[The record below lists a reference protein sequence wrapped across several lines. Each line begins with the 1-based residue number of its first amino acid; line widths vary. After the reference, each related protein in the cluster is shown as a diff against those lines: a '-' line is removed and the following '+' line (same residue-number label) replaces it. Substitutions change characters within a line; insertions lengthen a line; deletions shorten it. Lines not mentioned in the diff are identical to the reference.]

1 MIPATSA
8 PATLPKPPSATVRRG
23 VRAAARPVREALMT
37 AATTTLAPGSGLAR
51 AEALRQRGI
60 HQGQDQDVLQ
70 VDVGDAVGQRG
81 EAREDHYLAVVFVR
95 PQGLFGRL

>member
-1 MIPATSA
+1 
-8 PATLPKPPSATVRRG
+8 
-23 VRAAARPVREALMT
+23 MT

-51 AEALRQRGI
+51 
-60 HQGQDQDVLQ
+60 GQDQDVLQ

-81 EAREDHYLAVVFVR
+81 EAREDQGGDDELAPAILPPALKSIGVYALYLAVVFVR